1 MSLRE
6 RRPRVRIRT
15 QEVYG
20 RLEQLNMS
28 QNRLADLTGLTSG
41 YISMLL
47 TGKRFASPD
56 TLRRIQPA
64 LGVDFNA
71 IFEMEVNNDS

>member
-15 QEVYG
+15 KEVYG

-28 QNRLADLTGLTSG
+28 QNRLADLAGLTSG

-56 TLRRIQPA
+56 TRRRIQQA

-71 IFEMEVNNDS
+71 IFEMEVSNDS

>member
-15 QEVYG
+15 KEVYG

-47 TGKRFASPD
+47 TGKRSASPD
-56 TLRRIQPA
+56 ARRRIQQA

>member
-15 QEVYG
+15 KQVYE

-28 QNRLADLTGLTSG
+28 QNKLADLAGLTSG

-47 TGKRFASPD
+47 TGKRSASPD
-56 TLRRIQPA
+56 SRRRIQQA

-71 IFEMEVNNDS
+71 IF